1 MQGPRASSEFPGQTC
16 PQPPGTGQGSPWSS
30 LTPPPGILCPAC
42 SPLFCNGLV
51 QQPYY
56 WIPRQS
62 LRTRDPMASRP
73 QRAVASCTQLPH
85 TRALSPSAFHLLG
98 SLSLVWGAQGSPRNT
113 SPCHAP
119 LSWLHLA
126 RRARPPFI
134 LSFMDASARKPSQI
148 FKLSNSPATLS
159 FTSGLDS
166 FASPWN
172 RVHSLSCD
180 GNNSTSP

>member
-134 LSFMDASARKPSQI
+134 LSFMDASARKPSLQA
-148 FKLSNSPATLS
+148 LELPRDS
-159 FTSGLDS
+159 FLYQWSGL
-166 FASPWN
+166 F
-172 RVHSLSCD
+172 RLTMESCA
-180 GNNSTSP
+180 